1 MIFFNHL
8 WNGYLRPTFY
18 LTGGSENAKFC
29 DFSPEIKSTQFRGII
44 TEARDEN
51 PVSELSMTKDS
62 EIDAQNGSTVVTVR
76 TI

>member
-1 MIFFNHL
+1 MHAD
-8 WNGYLRPTFY
+8 RPVRKPA
-18 LTGGSENAKFC
+18 LKNAKFC
-29 DFSPEIKSTQFRGII
+29 DFSPEIKSTQLRGII

-51 PVSELSMTKDS
+51 PVGELSMTKDS